1 MMGQARLSV
10 LIVDD
15 EPLIR
20 RSIRRIVNA
29 REDTVIAG
37 ECETGAQATAAIRE
51 HRPDLVLLDVQMHSG
66 TGLEVVEQIGPDNMS
81 AVIFITA
88 YDDYAVQAFEWNAVD
103 YLLKPFDDDRLNRS
117 IDRAKQK
124 ISAGQQSELAD
135 QLRSLLG
142 AKQERWPQRLV
153 VRSGERF
160 DMVQVQSIEW
170 IESANNF
177 VQLHCGAKQ
186 YLMAETL
193 TNLAE
198 RLDPKQFMRI
208 HRGRIVNTARIVAV
222 HLLFSGTYELQLKD
236 GVKLTTGRQYRDQ
249 VQAFLL
255 G

>member
-20 RSIRRIVNA
+20 RLIRRIVTA
-29 REDTVIAG
+29 RVDTVIAG
-37 ECETGAQATAAIRE
+37 ECETGAQATATIRE
-51 HRPDLVLLDVQMHSG
+51 LRPDLVLLDVQMHSG
-66 TGLEVVEQIGPDNMS
+66 TGLEVIEQIGPENMP

-88 YDDYAVQAFEWNAVD
+88 HDDYAVQAFEWNAVD

-142 AKQERWPQRLV
+142 AKQERWPQRLA

-160 DMVQVQSIEW
+160 DMVLVQSIEW
-170 IESANNF
+170 IESANNY
-177 VQLHCGAKQ
+177 VQLHCGTRQ

-222 HLLFSGTYELQLKD
+222 HPLFSGTYEIQLRD

-249 VQAFLL
+249 IQAFLL

>member
-1 MMGQARLSV
+1 M
-10 LIVDD
+10 
-15 EPLIR
+15 P
-20 RSIRRIVNA
+20 
-29 REDTVIAG
+29 
-37 ECETGAQATAAIRE
+37 
-51 HRPDLVLLDVQMHSG
+51 
-66 TGLEVVEQIGPDNMS
+66 

-170 IESANNF
+170 IESANNY

-222 HLLFSGTYELQLKD
+222 HPLFSGTYELQLRD

-249 VQAFLL
+249 IQAFLL

>member
-20 RSIRRIVNA
+20 RSIRRIVAA

-51 HRPDLVLLDVQMHSG
+51 YSPDLVLLDVQMHSG
-66 TGLEVVEQIGPDNMS
+66 TGLEVVEQIGPENMPP
-81 AVIFITA
+81 VIFITA
-88 YDDYAVQAFEWNAVD
+88 YDDYAVQAFDWNAVD

-124 ISAGQQSELAD
+124 ISAGQHRELAD

-142 AKQERWPQRLV
+142 AKQERGPQRLV

-170 IESANNF
+170 IESANNY
-177 VQLHCGAKQ
+177 VQLHCGTKQ

-193 TNLAE
+193 TSLAE

-208 HRGRIVNTARIVAV
+208 HRGRIVNTALIVAV
-222 HLLFSGTYELQLKD
+222 HPLFSGTYEIQLRN
-236 GVKLTTGRQYRDQ
+236 GMKLTTGRQYRAQ
-249 VQAFLL
+249 IQAFLL

>member
-1 MMGQARLSV
+1 M
-10 LIVDD
+10 
-15 EPLIR
+15 
-20 RSIRRIVNA
+20 
-29 REDTVIAG
+29 
-37 ECETGAQATAAIRE
+37 
-51 HRPDLVLLDVQMHSG
+51 
-66 TGLEVVEQIGPDNMS
+66 
-81 AVIFITA
+81 
-88 YDDYAVQAFEWNAVD
+88 
-103 YLLKPFDDDRLNRS
+103 DDRLNRS

-170 IESANNF
+170 IESANNY
-177 VQLHCGAKQ
+177 VQLHCGTKQ

-222 HLLFSGTYELQLKD
+222 HPLFQPD
-236 GVKLTTGRQYRDQ
+236 V
-249 VQAFLL
+249 
-255 G
+255 

>member
-20 RSIRRIVNA
+20 RSIRRVVIA

-66 TGLEVVEQIGPDNMS
+66 TGLEVVEQIGPENMP

-124 ISAGQQSELAD
+124 ISARQQSELAD

-142 AKQERWPQRLV
+142 AKQERWPRRLV

-170 IESANNF
+170 IESANNY
-177 VQLHCGAKQ
+177 VQLHCGTKQ

-222 HLLFSGTYELQLKD
+222 HPLFSGTYELQLRD

-249 VQAFLL
+249 IQAFLL

>member
-1 MMGQARLSV
+1 MMWQARLSV

-20 RSIRRIVNA
+20 RSIRRIVTA

-66 TGLEVVEQIGPDNMS
+66 TGLEVVEQIGPENMP

-88 YDDYAVQAFEWNAVD
+88 YDEYAVQAFEWNAVD

-124 ISAGQQSELAD
+124 ISAGQPSELAD

-142 AKQERWPQRLV
+142 AKQERWPQRL
-153 VRSGERF
+153 S
-160 DMVQVQSIEW
+160 
-170 IESANNF
+170 
-177 VQLHCGAKQ
+177 
-186 YLMAETL
+186 
-193 TNLAE
+193 
-198 RLDPKQFMRI
+198 
-208 HRGRIVNTARIVAV
+208 
-222 HLLFSGTYELQLKD
+222 FSSLRTQ
-236 GVKLTTGRQYRDQ
+236 R
-249 VQAFLL
+249 
-255 G
+255 